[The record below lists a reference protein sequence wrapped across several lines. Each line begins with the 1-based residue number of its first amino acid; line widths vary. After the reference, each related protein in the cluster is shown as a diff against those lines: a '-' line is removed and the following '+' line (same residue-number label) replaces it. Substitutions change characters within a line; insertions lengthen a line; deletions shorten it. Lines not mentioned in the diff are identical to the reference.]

1 MARLE
6 GKLWYHPG
14 QILVSPPSRQDA
26 KVSDLKKP
34 QHPSSLGVLGDLAV
48 KKRLRS
54 ADFLKQESP
63 AQSPGFAYP
72 AFSSFKSTDAS

>member
-1 MARLE
+1 LF
-6 GKLWYHPG
+6 H
-14 QILVSPPSRQDA
+14 RQVAEDA

-48 KKRLRS
+48 KK
-54 ADFLKQESP
+54 ASP
-63 AQSPGFAYP
+63 ISRFPQARIPSTVTRVAYP